1 MVFKTIPNENNLS
14 GLSISNIFSVNKE
27 AEAESARQ
35 LQENL
40 KRLNDYQKGIDELNK
55 TTATSTEYTK
65 LWNNTMVGA
74 DADVQAYAKN
84 IKAGTGSV
92 EAYTTAQKEAATA
105 TEGVGTAS
113 KIAAVGMNALKI
125 AANVAIVTLIS
136 WGIEKAVEGIQNLV
150 NADQNAIDK
159 ANELTS
165 TYQTNISKINSN
177 TETLEGLKDQFA
189 TLSKGVDENGKN
201 IGLTTDQ
208 FKQYHDI
215 VKKIVDIDPSLIKG
229 FDDQNN
235 AIVNNNKALSEA
247 IQYEQQQLEI
257 QKQNYLKDSDKT
269 LLGAQDEVK
278 KNTND
283 AKASVQSFVQELDK
297 AIGLDYDLLNK
308 SNIDNPQVYDK
319 YLEQT
324 KKFKQTFNSIGID
337 YKKLIAGDADELS
350 KLSGRQNEVIATLK
364 QQNGLTDEQ
373 ATSLSN
379 IISKISTASNAIG
392 TANQKVVSLVDVWSS
407 LSQNSD
413 WYNKISQSGD
423 LDNFNKAIQ
432 HFVEQNPTATIE
444 QIENAAK
451 GLGTSFS
458 SVEPDI
464 DKVNSKVA
472 ELKKQQSDGKIS
484 ADQFNSGINEQAKT
498 LSNLAS
504 SLASTNPLLAYFL
517 NLLAQGLADELK
529 DASKSGTDLSNT
541 VTTLNGN
548 INSISSSITAYA
560 KSVKDLNSAIDTQNK
575 GDLLTGEQVSD
586 LIQKYPEL
594 TNKVIDTGHGY
605 EFQKGALETV
615 RQEEIKEKEQGIQD
629 AIDKANGVINS
640 VLTQINAYQSLI
652 GTIKTVADAEKALTG
667 DASANIRISGPKM
680 MSDEDTDKQYADAR
694 NKLKQYIAASSEL
707 DEYKKKLEALKQSAS
722 YVGSNYYEKV
732 DNSGYKSSEKA
743 REKAAKAKE
752 AAKKAAEE
760 AKSAAKEAY
769 ENELSNLQNNE
780 DSGLYKTKLDFYNAL
795 VKFQAKWIKNSY
807 IDNSTKNSLKK
818 KITEALKD
826 YEQDVYDISLKQLSH
841 REEIGQTKS
850 GSIQELQNLQAIYKN
865 LTTNPL
871 MQLVNDD
878 EHRQEINEKIYQ
890 NKKQSLENEREELNT
905 EKDLGQIE
913 EGSLEYVNRLKSI
926 KADIEKSDLNAID
939 KAEKLSDIDKDI
951 YSATQSYN
959 EAQINAVDHLVNIGK
974 LQSNSL
980 EYLKR
985 LNHLYHTLNLSLD
998 DRKSLQEKIFSSEIS
1013 YISQL
1018 KSDLS
1023 DELIEGSYGQRIK
1036 EYEDEIDDLQ
1046 QKESDLSD
1054 ETISNSLGSQI
1065 KAIQDK
1071 IDAINDQSEAESKA
1085 LALEKAKAA
1094 WEEAQNNKTVQI
1106 YTNKNGFVYQADQS
1120 AVTEKKQSYAEAQRN
1135 EEIEKLTQQK
1145 DALQK
1150 MLDSEKNSIEVSIK
1164 ALTKHKESLQS
1175 DLQSEQTELE
1185 KATKV
1190 LQGYDV
1196 NSDDLWDDIQNQID
1210 NVLDEVTG
1218 NISESTNKHKASY
1231 DEENESV
1238 TNLTDNT
1245 TNSYQSQIKNAQDF
1259 IAKFTPVNQQIMDMY
1274 NQQAN
1279 AAQKVAD
1286 AIYNV
1291 NNELDRY
1298 IRVINDAENEREE
1311 MNEQYNEYNQEAREN
1326 HQSVHYASGTEDSIN
1341 GLVKKNEQGYELTF
1355 EPTDNGNYEILK
1367 EHSKVL
1373 TASQTQRIFDLAKG
1387 VSPQIA
1393 TLKAN
1398 LSLGKI
1404 GGNISNRTTKTDI
1417 TNKYEI
1423 KKVEFPNATN
1433 KDEIQAAF
1441 GSLDLYFKQKAFSNE

>member
-1 MVFKTIPNENNLS
+1 LTPLD
-14 GLSISNIFSVNKE
+14 SISNIASAIPLVEKYTNDATLSAKE
-27 AEAESARQ
+27 TTIFDTALKSASFDRYIDGLNGSSASLGGYIKYMATAEAGTLALSAAQKVATIAAGALKAALNGIIVLGIVELVQFIGQKIYNAANAVQIQKKAVEELSTAYDDSKKKVQDINTQLSDTQKKIDDLNSKKKLTFVEQDQLNTLKETTKQ
-35 LQENL
+35 LQI
-40 KRLNDYQKGIDELNK
+40 Q
-55 TTATSTEYTK
+55 
-65 LWNNTMVGA
+65 A
-74 DADVQAYAKN
+74 D
-84 IKAGTGSV
+84 I
-92 EAYTTAQKEAATA
+92 AQKEADKKAR
-105 TEGVGTAS
+105 ELGE
-113 KIAAVGMNALKI
+113 AAVESYNKQFGGQSFNQNDVNQYVKNA
-125 AANVAIVTLIS
+125 
-136 WGIEKAVEGIQNLV
+136 Q
-150 NADQNAIDK
+150 
-159 ANELTS
+159 LT
-165 TYQTNISKINSN
+165 
-177 TETLEGLKDQFA
+177 G
-189 TLSKGVDENGKN
+189 
-201 IGLTTDQ
+201 
-208 FKQYHDI
+208 
-215 VKKIVDIDPSLIKG
+215 
-229 FDDQNN
+229 NN
-235 AIVNNNKALSEA
+235 AILTSDPSNIDQMIAAYKQFSDLKQKAFSAKDNDEVERYNDLLNDIKDSLNGDVSDLQKTQTAIEKIPVSERTKKEKQALTDITNAINLVYQNIDPAKLKTINFNSVFDDSKFYTIKTELSSLAQQGKLTEQTLQGAKYSSFVKALSDVGISA
-247 IQYEQQQLEI
+247 
-257 QKQNYLKDSDKT
+257 KD
-269 LLGAQDEVK
+269 A
-278 KNTND
+278 
-283 AKASVQSFVQELDK
+283 ASQIN
-297 AIGLDYDLLNK
+297 ALNK
-308 SNIDNPQVYDK
+308 STSNNNTTTNKAVQSNSDLAKSLQDLMSSNVKNYQSLQTVLQNVKSYGTLSSDDLNSLLKIFPDMSSAV
-319 YLEQT
+319 LEYNSGLKSTSQIT
-324 KKFKQTFNSIGID
+324 DLIKQKMQSLQNSYQQELQQELENNSEFYNDTIGKHTDLINQLSNLYGID
-337 YKKLIAGDADELS
+337 YK
-350 KLSGRQNEVIATLK
+350 NYAT
-364 QQNGLTDEQ
+364 
-373 ATSLSN
+373 
-379 IISKISTASNAIG
+379 
-392 TANQKVVSLVDVWSS
+392 
-407 LSQNSD
+407 
-413 WYNKISQSGD
+413 Y
-423 LDNFNKAIQ
+423 
-432 HFVEQNPTATIE
+432 
-444 QIENAAK
+444 
-451 GLGTSFS
+451 
-458 SVEPDI
+458 
-464 DKVNSKVA
+464 A
-472 ELKKQQSDGKIS
+472 ELK
-484 ADQFNSGINEQAKT
+484 
-498 LSNLAS
+498 
-504 SLASTNPLLAYFL
+504 
-517 NLLAQGLADELK
+517 
-529 DASKSGTDLSNT
+529 
-541 VTTLNGN
+541 
-548 INSISSSITAYA
+548 
-560 KSVKDLNSAIDTQNK
+560 SAIDTAIDNTAIGNSQDTAASLAQTYYANVKNYGDYEVAKTNVSNQVLSDIKNLNTTQIAKLAAIYGIDVKNYGNTEVGKVKIAGEIATKIAEVYGAVNSDFSTSISNQLKNLQEEKSALQAGTLPGSSTWSSSQKASALSEVNKEISTYQNLIK
-575 GDLLTGEQVSD
+575 GMNGDTSDLTGK
-586 LIQKYPEL
+586 I
-594 TNKVIDTGHGY
+594 N
-605 EFQKGALETV
+605 
-615 RQEEIKEKEQGIQD
+615 GI
-629 AIDKANGVINS
+629 VNS
-640 VLTQINAYQSLI
+640 VKP
-652 GTIKTVADAEKALTG
+652 TIPSTSNV
-667 DASANIRISGPKM
+667 
-680 MSDEDTDKQYADAR
+680 
-694 NKLKQYIAASSEL
+694 LK
-707 DEYKKKLEALKQSAS
+707 
-722 YVGSNYYEKV
+722 
-732 DNSGYKSSEKA
+732 SEKS
-743 REKAAKAKE
+743 AADKVGKNTATNAKE

-769 ENELSNLQNNE
+769 ENELSNLTNNE

-818 KITEALKD
+818 KITDTLKD
-826 YEQDVYDISLKQLSH
+826 YEQDVYNTSLKQLSH

-878 EHRQEINEKIYQ
+878 EHRQEINEKIYE

-1210 NVLDEVTG
+1210 DVLNEVTG

-1326 HQSVHYASGTEDSIN
+1326 HQSVHYASGTEDSI
-1341 GLVKKNEQGYELTF
+1341 GGIVKKNEQGYELTF

-1373 TASQTQRIFDLAKG
+1373 TAPQTQRIFDLAKG

-1398 LSLGKI
+1398 LNLGKI

>member
-1 MVFKTIPNENNLS
+1 LVFKTIPNENNLS

-136 WGIEKAVEGIQNLV
+136 WGIEKLVEYVSNLKSASEKAKEELDTAIQSLNS
-150 NADQNAIDK
+150 
-159 ANELTS
+159 TS
-165 TYQTNISKINSN
+165 TKVADLNTKLQDTNKQI
-177 TETLEGLKDQFA
+177 ETLQ
-189 TLSKGVDENGKN
+189 SKGSLTFVEQGQ
-201 IGLTTDQ
+201 LTT
-208 FKQYHDI
+208 
-215 VKKIVDIDPSLIKG
+215 L
-229 FDDQNN
+229 
-235 AIVNNNKALSEA
+235 
-247 IQYEQQQLEI
+247 EQTSAQLQTQLEI
-257 QKQNYLKDSDKT
+257 QQALQKIAKEKQTSAAIKSINVQSDEKINPFTGAVNTDNNIKAKSGMDGVNETLAFYSDRLSQVNKDQKEYNALVAKGNNLTDEEKQKKETLNYILKDEDDAGTALKENLLNRAKAYQEEADAIDIDSTSNREDAKQKKQFATDMANSILKVVDAENYAKSQTDKFNSVWKDDSYKKELQGLADLAQQGKLTEQTLQGAKYSSFVKALSDVGISAKDAANEINALSKEELDNAGTTDSTTTSLDKLSSKYKDLSDKLST
-269 LLGAQDEVK
+269 LQSIQDSYNEVGYISAGMLTQLTANNGELLQYIDIVNGKLVINTSVLQDNADKIKAQMTETVQATLASQIFGIMQDDVK
-278 KNTND
+278 
-283 AKASVQSFVQELDK
+283 
-297 AIGLDYDLLNK
+297 
-308 SNIDNPQVYDK
+308 
-319 YLEQT
+319 T
-324 KKFKQTFNSIGID
+324 KTKD
-337 YKKLIAGDADELS
+337 AGDATNTAKGQISDMDTTMRNAAIGAQVLAGGYNAVKDAFKGIPGSNTDLS
-350 KLSGRQNEVIATLK
+350 ADAQTKIKKAIANAKAEADT
-364 QQNGLTDEQ
+364 
-373 ATSLSN
+373 
-379 IISKISTASNAIG
+379 ISKISI
-392 TANQKVVSLVDVWSS
+392 SS
-407 LSQNSD
+407 PKED
-413 WYNKISQSGD
+413 NKHKKEAKSAAK
-423 LDNFNKAIQ
+423 N
-432 HFVEQNPTATIE
+432 TAT
-444 QIENAAK
+444 N
-451 GLGTSFS
+451 
-458 SVEPDI
+458 
-464 DKVNSKVA
+464 
-472 ELKKQQSDGKIS
+472 
-484 ADQFNSGINEQAKT
+484 
-498 LSNLAS
+498 
-504 SLASTNPLLAYFL
+504 
-517 NLLAQGLADELK
+517 
-529 DASKSGTDLSNT
+529 
-541 VTTLNGN
+541 
-548 INSISSSITAYA
+548 
-560 KSVKDLNSAIDTQNK
+560 
-575 GDLLTGEQVSD
+575 
-586 LIQKYPEL
+586 
-594 TNKVIDTGHGY
+594 
-605 EFQKGALETV
+605 
-615 RQEEIKEKEQGIQD
+615 
-629 AIDKANGVINS
+629 
-640 VLTQINAYQSLI
+640 
-652 GTIKTVADAEKALTG
+652 
-667 DASANIRISGPKM
+667 
-680 MSDEDTDKQYADAR
+680 
-694 NKLKQYIAASSEL
+694 
-707 DEYKKKLEALKQSAS
+707 
-722 YVGSNYYEKV
+722 
-732 DNSGYKSSEKA
+732 
-743 REKAAKAKE
+743 AKE

-1210 NVLDEVTG
+1210 DVLNEVTG

-1259 IAKFTPVNQQIMDMY
+1259 IVKFTPVNQQIMDMY

-1279 AAQKVAD
+1279 AAQKIAD

>member
-1 MVFKTIPNENNLS
+1 MIIKTVPNADNLS
-14 GLSISNIFSVNKE
+14 GLGFQNIFQKNQVDSTVSDQLEKDIE
-27 AEAESARQ
+27 ALTNYQQGIQETEDKTAFFNSTMLNASQSA
-35 LQENL
+35 
-40 KRLNDYQKGIDELNK
+40 
-55 TTATSTEYTK
+55 
-65 LWNNTMVGA
+65 
-74 DADVQAYAKN
+74 QAYAKN
-84 IKAGTGSV
+84 IKSQTGSV
-92 EAYTTAQKEAATA
+92 EAYTIAQREAATA

-136 WGIEKAVEGIQNLV
+136 WGIEKLVEYVSNLKSASEKVKEELDTAIQSLNS
-150 NADQNAIDK
+150 
-159 ANELTS
+159 TS
-165 TYQTNISKINSN
+165 TKVADLNTKLQDTNKQI
-177 TETLEGLKDQFA
+177 ETLQ
-189 TLSKGVDENGKN
+189 SKGSLTFVEQGQ
-201 IGLTTDQ
+201 LTT
-208 FKQYHDI
+208 
-215 VKKIVDIDPSLIKG
+215 L
-229 FDDQNN
+229 
-235 AIVNNNKALSEA
+235 
-247 IQYEQQQLEI
+247 EQTSAQLQTQLEI
-257 QKQNYLKDSDKT
+257 QQALQKIAKEKQTSAAIKSINVQSDEKINPFTGAVNTDNNIKAKSGMDGVNETLAFYSDRLSQVNKDQKEYNALVAKGNNLTDEEKQKKETLNYILKDEDDAGTTLKENLLKRAKAYQEEADAVDIDSASNKEDAKQKKQFATDMANSILKVVDAENYAKSQTDKFNSVWKDDSYKKELQGLADLAKQGKLTADILNDNKYSDVKKAFEDVGIGAKDAANEINALSKEELDNAGTTDSTTTSLDKLSSKYKDLSDKLST
-269 LLGAQDEVK
+269 LQSIQDSYNEVGYISAGMLAQLTANNGELLQYIDIVNGKLVINTSVLQDNADKIKAQMTETVQATLASQIFGIMQDDVK
-278 KNTND
+278 
-283 AKASVQSFVQELDK
+283 
-297 AIGLDYDLLNK
+297 
-308 SNIDNPQVYDK
+308 
-319 YLEQT
+319 T
-324 KKFKQTFNSIGID
+324 KTKD
-337 YKKLIAGDADELS
+337 AGDATNTAKEQISDMDTNMRNAAIGAQVLAGGYNAVKDAFKGIPGSNTDLS
-350 KLSGRQNEVIATLK
+350 ADAQTKIKKAIANAKAEADT
-364 QQNGLTDEQ
+364 
-373 ATSLSN
+373 
-379 IISKISTASNAIG
+379 ISKISI
-392 TANQKVVSLVDVWSS
+392 SS
-407 LSQNSD
+407 PKED
-413 WYNKISQSGD
+413 NKHKKEAKSAAK
-423 LDNFNKAIQ
+423 N
-432 HFVEQNPTATIE
+432 TAT
-444 QIENAAK
+444 N
-451 GLGTSFS
+451 
-458 SVEPDI
+458 
-464 DKVNSKVA
+464 
-472 ELKKQQSDGKIS
+472 
-484 ADQFNSGINEQAKT
+484 
-498 LSNLAS
+498 
-504 SLASTNPLLAYFL
+504 
-517 NLLAQGLADELK
+517 
-529 DASKSGTDLSNT
+529 
-541 VTTLNGN
+541 
-548 INSISSSITAYA
+548 
-560 KSVKDLNSAIDTQNK
+560 
-575 GDLLTGEQVSD
+575 
-586 LIQKYPEL
+586 
-594 TNKVIDTGHGY
+594 
-605 EFQKGALETV
+605 
-615 RQEEIKEKEQGIQD
+615 
-629 AIDKANGVINS
+629 
-640 VLTQINAYQSLI
+640 
-652 GTIKTVADAEKALTG
+652 
-667 DASANIRISGPKM
+667 
-680 MSDEDTDKQYADAR
+680 
-694 NKLKQYIAASSEL
+694 
-707 DEYKKKLEALKQSAS
+707 
-722 YVGSNYYEKV
+722 
-732 DNSGYKSSEKA
+732 
-743 REKAAKAKE
+743 AKE
-752 AAKKAAEE
+752 AAKKAAED
-760 AKSAAKEAY
+760 AKSATKEAY

-818 KITEALKD
+818 KITDTLKD
-826 YEQDVYDISLKQLSH
+826 YEQDVYDTSLKQLSY

-926 KADIEKSDLNAID
+926 KVDIEKSDLNAID

-1150 MLDSEKNSIEVSIK
+1150 TLDSEKKSIEVNIK

-1373 TASQTQRIFDLAKG
+1373 TAPQTQRIFDLAKG

-1398 LSLGKI
+1398 LNLGKI